1 MHPLLLLVL
10 VFVLKDGG
18 RKKPYIRKEMIF
30 PEPLYFD
37 TFRMELML
45 DRLRV
50 LTETLEKV
58 NRLSQVNQLSDAL
71 ELLGGF
77 GGTTS
82 LLQAVEPFLGTA
94 LKMKEN
100 DGI

>member
-18 RKKPYIRKEMIF
+18 RKKSYIRKEMIF

-77 GGTTS
+77 GGTAS

>member
-1 MHPLLLLVL
+1 M
-10 VFVLKDGG
+10 F
-18 RKKPYIRKEMIF
+18 F

-77 GGTTS
+77 GGTAS